1 MHLKFFYII
10 FITLFLKIN
19 FAHSLT
25 QDVSLTILVQSPL
38 KMEYVLAKSICK
50 LLDRDLR
57 ISHSFGGSNTLEC
70 NIRFD
75 ESADEIIT
83 KVEQNQFQYAVILKE
98 DMLNRPSNL
107 AIRSVLYFPADQEYI
122 FITNQNVDPDIIKE
136 INYGIIKHLLEFQYL
151 HPTFINFSENNLI
164 IKQDIPMHMGTLR
177 FNDEW
182 RDEKKRRVIEVE

>member
-19 FAHSLT
+19 FAYSLT
-25 QDVSLTILVQSPL
+25 QDISLTILVQSPL

-70 NIRFD
+70 DIRFD

-98 DMLNRPSNL
+98 DILNRPSNL

-151 HPTFINFSENNLI
+151 HPSFINFSENNLI

>member
-1 MHLKFFYII
+1 MHLKFFYVI
-10 FITLFLKIN
+10 FITLFLKLN
-19 FAHSLT
+19 FAYSLT
-25 QDVSLTILVQSPL
+25 QDISLTILVQSPL

-70 NIRFD
+70 DIRFD

-151 HPTFINFSENNLI
+151 HPSFINFSENNLI

>member
-1 MHLKFFYII
+1 MHLRYLS
-10 FITLFLKIN
+10 ITLVILILKIN
-19 FAHSLT
+19 SAYSLT

-70 NIRFD
+70 DIRFD

-83 KVEQNQFQYAVILKE
+83 KVEQNQFQYAVISKQ
-98 DMLNRPSNL
+98 DILNRPSNL
-107 AIRSVLYFPADQEYI
+107 SIRSVLYFPADQEYI
-122 FITNQNVDPDIIKE
+122 FITNQNVDPEIIKE
-136 INYGIIKHLLEFQYL
+136 INYSIINHLLEFQYL
-151 HPTFINFSENNLI
+151 HPSFINFSENNLI

-182 RDEKKRRVIEVE
+182 RDEKKRRFIEVD

>member
-1 MHLKFFYII
+1 MHLKFFSII
-10 FITLFLKIN
+10 LITLSLKIN
-19 FAHSLT
+19 SAYSLT
-25 QDVSLTILVQSPL
+25 QDISLTILVQSPL

-50 LLDRDLR
+50 LLYRDLR

-136 INYGIIKHLLEFQYL
+136 INYGIIKHLLEFKYL
-151 HPTFINFSENNLI
+151 HPSFINFSENNLI

>member
-19 FAHSLT
+19 FAYSLT
-25 QDVSLTILVQSPL
+25 QDISLTILVQSPL

-83 KVEQNQFQYAVILKE
+83 KVEQNQFQYAVILKK

-151 HPTFINFSENNLI
+151 HPSFINFSENNLI

-182 RDEKKRRVIEVE
+182 SDEKKRRVIEVE

>member
-1 MHLKFFYII
+1 MHLKFLSII
-10 FITLFLKIN
+10 LITLSLKIN
-19 FAHSLT
+19 SAYSLT
-25 QDVSLTILVQSPL
+25 QDISLTILVQSPL

-70 NIRFD
+70 DIRFD

-98 DMLNRPSNL
+98 NMLDRPSNL

-136 INYGIIKHLLEFQYL
+136 INYGIIKHLLEFKYL
-151 HPTFINFSENNLI
+151 HPSFINFSENNLI